1 MEVTIYTDASYDRHL
16 NIATCSYCLLVDDK
30 LIKHTVYFV
39 ENIHRVIVAESLA
52 VELALQDAFLM
63 EGVTGIKIFTDH
75 VAIINKKRDRALYFS
90 ELDTIIDI
98 IKEHDIW
105 VRFCHVKAHNGDK
118 YNCLVDLSCKKH
130 LRKLRE
136 RITHE
141 SNTKGRHRA

>member
-16 NIATCSYCLLVDDK
+16 KIATCGYCLLVDGK
-30 LIKHTVYFV
+30 LIKHTVYFAEEV
-39 ENIHRVIVAESLA
+39 QRVVIAESLA
-52 VELALQDAFLM
+52 VELALQEAFLM
-63 EGVTGIKIFTDH
+63 KGVVGIKIYTDH
-75 VAIINKKRDRALYFS
+75 NAIITKKKDRQMWFS
-90 ELDTIIDI
+90 ELDTIIEI

-136 RITHE
+136 RISYE